1 VTVQIVRDWVERI
14 NTRGPDGLINCR
26 ARMCDA
32 LARAKYVAK
41 AHQHCISLRS
51 KQVSPHVLR
60 HSAAM
65 ELLQTGVDCSVIAL
79 WLGRE
84 AMETTLTYLHTHLEL
99 KESAL
104 AKLKPY
110 KRAKAERFRPKTGFW
125 NS

>member
-1 VTVQIVRDWVERI
+1 MSPKPT
-14 NTRGPDGLINCR
+14 NTASPFAQSKCR
-26 ARMCDA
+26 LMSCDTP
-32 LARAKYVAK
+32 LPWS
-41 AHQHCISLRS
+41 C
-51 KQVSPHVLR
+51 
-60 HSAAM
+60 
-65 ELLQTGVDCSVIAL
+65 VIAL